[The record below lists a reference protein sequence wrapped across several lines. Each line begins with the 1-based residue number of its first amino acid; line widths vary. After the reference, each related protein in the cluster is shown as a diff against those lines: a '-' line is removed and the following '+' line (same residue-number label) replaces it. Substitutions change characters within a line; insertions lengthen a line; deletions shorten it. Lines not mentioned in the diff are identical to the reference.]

1 MEKEIIIPQGLYEI
15 GVDFPEGSYIFD
27 SMNKHGTLEIFDQK
41 KLQKS
46 NLDEDDDDYD
56 EDDDIERYFVLK
68 EENGFQCKVVLKK
81 KDCLRINFR
90 AKVTKSKKISFED

>member
-27 SMNKHGTLEIFDQK
+27 SMNKYGTLEIFDQK

-46 NLDEDDDDYD
+46 NLDNYYDD
-56 EDDDIERYFVLK
+56 DDDIERYFVLGTG
-68 EENGFQCKVVLKK
+68 NGFQCKVVLKK
-81 KDCLRINFR
+81 KDCLKIDFR
-90 AKVTKSKKISFED
+90 AKVSKVKKISFED

>member
-27 SMNKHGTLEIFDQK
+27 SMNKYGTLEIFDQK

-46 NLDEDDDDYD
+46 NLDDDDYD
-56 EDDDIERYFVLK
+56 DDDDIERYFVLGT
-68 EENGFQCKVVLKK
+68 ENCFQCKVVLKK

-90 AKVTKSKKISFED
+90 AKVSKAKKISFED